1 MTSKNKKEK
10 IYERIWE
17 AHALSMIETQ
27 KKLRKLYPYEMLKG
41 DGWGFF
47 VNIETKQLVQIKLGR
62 QLVRVSKQTD
72 NKGRHLVY
80 IENQYVLVPQEL
92 IENIGYN

>member
-1 MTSKNKKEK
+1 MTSKSKKEK
-10 IYERIWE
+10 LYARIGE
-17 AHALSMIETQ
+17 AHTLSMIETQ
-27 KKLRKLYPYEMLKG
+27 KKLRKLYPYEMIKG
-41 DGWGFF
+41 EGWGFF
-47 VNIETKQLVQIKLGR
+47 VNIETKQLVKINLGR
-62 QLVRVSKQTD
+62 QLIRVSEEVD